1 MSDATATFDA
11 SLVDS
16 TGKLAKDTNWWG
28 AFVIGLSG
36 TVLIVALAPITTMVL
51 GPFQVAMYIVLTG
64 AGVFLCFCLAE
75 LAAAMPEKT
84 GGLPA
89 YAFETFKPWGKAAS
103 VHLGGLS
110 SWGYWLGWFAVA
122 PLNALIAADLTI
134 NLLDLPAGAQFDP
147 FGTAVGLPT
156 FTTRFFLSAA
166 FVIAIFI
173 PCYLGIRLGARFAT
187 ILGIACTVPLLLII
201 IMPFFNLA
209 ETDFGHAL
217 SFHFQAS
224 GGWTGTTFGFSLVM
238 AWAFIY
244 TWNVLAME
252 AAACYIA
259 ECRDPVRDGKIALT
273 AESLFGFFV
282 YVTLPI
288 MLLAVLSVSDLNAFD
303 GGTYLGLDPSVL
315 FTGFTEKLFGDSV
328 FWEWFV
334 NLTLIIALLLSV
346 LNALMGCSRGLWQNS
361 RDGILPR
368 FFGRVN
374 RHGVPTMAMWFS
386 LVCSVLLLL
395 VGNPLDIYIFSN
407 VGYLFALAVA
417 LGGYALY
424 RWKAPEVERPIK
436 MPGWFAPIAVIISV
450 AFLFVWVYGGY
461 YASDYQ
467 VATGRNILWFIGIF
481 LLALWFPLY
490 WWRMAENKRYG
501 TTFYHRVQA
510 DAAKEE
516 VGSGS

>member
-1 MSDATATFDA
+1 MSDATADFGA
-11 SLVDS
+11 SLVDKE
-16 TGKLAKDTNWWG
+16 GKLAKDTNWWG

-36 TVLIVALAPITTMVL
+36 TVLIVALVPITTMVL
-51 GPFQVAMYIVLTG
+51 GPFSVALYIVLTL

-75 LAAAMPEKT
+75 LSASMPEKT

-103 VHLGGLS
+103 THLGGLS

-134 NLLDLPAGAQFDP
+134 NLLNLPAGKQFDP

-156 FTTRFFLSAA
+156 YTTRFFLSAA
-166 FVIAIFI
+166 FVVIIFI

-187 ILGIACTVPLLLII
+187 VLGLACTVPLLLII
-201 IMPFFNLA
+201 VMPLFNLG

-217 SFHFQAS
+217 SFDFQAS
-224 GGWTGTTFGFSLVM
+224 GGWTGTAFSFSLVM
-238 AWAFIY
+238 AWGFIY

-252 AAACYIA
+252 AAACYVA

-273 AESLFGFFV
+273 AESLFGLFI

-288 MLLAVLSVSDLNAFD
+288 MILAVLTVADLNAFD
-303 GGTYLGLDPSVL
+303 KGTYLGLDPSVL
-315 FTGFTEKLFGDSV
+315 FTGFTEKLFGASE
-328 FWEWFV
+328 FWKWLV
-334 NLTLIIALLLSV
+334 NVTLISALLLSV
-346 LNALMGCSRGLWQNS
+346 VNALMGCSRGLWQNS

-374 RHGVPTMAMWFS
+374 RHGVPTMSMWFS
-386 LVCSVLLLL
+386 LVCSLLLLL

-407 VGYLFALAVA
+407 VGYLFALALSLV
-417 LGGYALY
+417 GYWLY
-424 RWKAPEVERPIK
+424 RTKVPDVERPIK
-436 MPGWFAPIAVIISV
+436 MPGWFAPV
-450 AFLFVWVYGGY
+450 ALLLGAFFLFMWAYGGY
-461 YASDYQ
+461 YSSDYQ
-467 VATGRNILWFIGIF
+467 VGAGRNILYFIGLF

-490 WWRMAENKRYG
+490 WWRLAENKRYG
-501 TTFYHRVQA
+501 TTFYHRIEA
-510 DAAKEE
+510 ETKKAGASEE
-516 VGSGS
+516 R